1 MRNLALLIVIIIELM
16 VSACSSTARAPV
28 DIRDKTPP
36 AKQTASVSQAST
48 PTSRQAA
55 TGDYHVVVKGD
66 TLYSIAWRYGLDYK
80 DVASWNDISG
90 KYVIYPGQFIR
101 LKPSKKTT
109 TALTPGPIVSK
120 KKSTDATTKKPVAGS
135 QPEKPK
141 GNKSQGKQWIPAQIA
156 WRWPTR
162 GKLVKLNTPT
172 SKKGVDIQ
180 GKVGQKITAAAD
192 GDVVYSGSGLLGYGK
207 LIIIKHN
214 ENYLSAYAHNEK
226 LFAREGDRVKGGQ
239 QIATMGLAG
248 SNRPL
253 LHFEIRKDGS
263 PVDPLKHL
271 PRKQS

>member
-1 MRNLALLIVIIIELM
+1 MRSHALVIILIMELTI
-16 VSACSSTARAPV
+16 SACSSTIRAPV
-28 DIRDKTPP
+28 DNRDKNPP
-36 AKQTASVSQAST
+36 AKQTPSVSRIS
-48 PTSRQAA
+48 PDA
-55 TGDYHVVVKGD
+55 TVSSAGGDYHVVAKGD

-80 DVASWNDISG
+80 DVASWNKISG

-101 LKPSKKTT
+101 LKPSKNDA
-109 TALTPGPIVSK
+109 TALTPGPIISK
-120 KKSTDATTKKPVAGS
+120 KTNPGTGTRKNSPPKPTTAPAIKKTPAKPVAS
-135 QPEKPK
+135 RRI
-141 GNKSQGKQWIPAQIA
+141 SWL
-156 WRWPTR
+156 WPTR
-162 GKLVKLNTPT
+162 GKIVKLNTPT

-180 GKVGQKITAAAD
+180 GKVGQKITAAAA

-226 LFAREGDRVKGGQ
+226 LFAKEGDRVKGGQ

-271 PRKQS
+271 PKQS